1 MKSPQVWN
9 NIDEAAAW
17 LTQETGDE
25 WTARRVLDR
34 AIQQA
39 ERPTRYADGT
49 HRAPAPTLLSAAPP
63 RDAVINR
70 RKILSPK
77 PAKGE
82 PCPIIARRPWQTLP
96 LFAWQVAQLLAC
108 GETIVTGAANDEL
121 DEAGNPYLDCI
132 EPPLTVTLAMAGIA
146 GRNLPELARFDDAPA
161 ARPAATPK
169 PGASAADEL
178 ADLFDLV
185 PVAALEKMFPAGG
198 QWQRWAERAS
208 DNGLKAARPAR
219 AQFNPY
225 RAGLWF
231 LARGLPQWDQARI
244 FRVLAK
250 ALPARSQDKAE
261 LFDL

>member
-9 NIDEAAAW
+9 NLDEAAAW
-17 LTQETGDE
+17 LTLETGDE
-25 WTARRVLDR
+25 WTARAVLDR
-34 AIQQA
+34 ALRIQA
-39 ERPTRYADGT
+39 ARPN
-49 HRAPAPTLLSAAPP
+49 RAAPTLLSAGPP
-63 RDAVINR
+63 RDVVINR

-108 GETIVTGAANDEL
+108 GETIVNGAANDEL
-121 DEAGNPYLDCI
+121 DEAGKPYLDCI

-169 PGASAADEL
+169 PDASAADEL
-178 ADLFDLV
+178 AGLFDLV
-185 PVAALEKMFPAGG
+185 PVAALEKIFPAGDAG